1 MPLVFQGLNY
11 TTFTPS
17 TVITPNNTSPL
28 PPPTHLLARAASE
41 PKLIALAPGSLSF
54 SLTSLT
60 LSCGDTPS
68 EVTTNCT
75 LQMFGIGAAAKG
87 SGGAA
92 GISRFVEVAP
102 GMRSVQMEQ
111 GWEGLSKVS
120 IVPKVEGTQTTGL
133 VLAEVAYE
141 LVSAC

>member
-1 MPLVFQGLNY
+1 
-11 TTFTPS
+11 
-17 TVITPNNTSPL
+17 
-28 PPPTHLLARAASE
+28 
-41 PKLIALAPGSLSF
+41 
-54 SLTSLT
+54 
-60 LSCGDTPS
+60 
-68 EVTTNCT
+68 
-75 LQMFGIGAAAKG
+75 MFGIGAAAKG